1 MREKPKNRF
10 SHFVI
15 QDICA
20 YLALGQ
26 GDHVRRHFLRVMNRP
41 VRYMKRDSL
50 PETKIERE
58 AVIRY
63 YAAAPLIQARVKK
76 FFREIDSLAG
86 KRVYLQ
92 IHYIRKV
99 IGYESFL
106 QEKYGSIKAEEL
118 IQIGEEFEQ

>member
-1 MREKPKNRF
+1 M
-10 SHFVI
+10 I

-63 YAAAPLIQARVKK
+63 YAAAPLIQARVKN
-76 FFREIDSLAG
+76 FSVRLIVWRENGCIC
-86 KRVYLQ
+86 RF
-92 IHYIRKV
+92 IT
-99 IGYESFL
+99 
-106 QEKYGSIKAEEL
+106 YGR
-118 IQIGEEFEQ
+118 